1 MALRILV
8 TNDDGI
14 ESEGLL
20 WLTESLKRFGD
31 VIVCAPKNQQSGK
44 SQGIDLIYPF
54 EVKKYDLCEGVEAYA
69 VDSTPADCVRFA
81 ILGLKEKPDIVVS
94 GVNKGYNVG
103 RDIVYSGTV
112 GAVYEANGFGYRALA
127 LSTTHVEYS
136 EAFKYLDLVFEYI
149 KEKDL
154 YSMGSLYNINIPPVA
169 KGFKITR
176 QGGMFYSDE
185 FDKVGEDMYKQSGKF
200 VYECKND
207 LTLDTDAVMD
217 GYISVT
223 PLTLVRTDCR
233 LFEKLKMIEGLEKD
247 I

>member
-14 ESEGLL
+14 ESVGLL
-20 WLTESLKRFGD
+20 RLAKALKKYGD
-31 VIVCAPKNQQSGK
+31 VIVCAPKEQQSGK

-54 EVKKYDLCEGVEAYA
+54 EIKKYDFCEGIEAYA

-127 LSTTHVEYS
+127 LSTTHREYD
-136 EAFKYLDLVFEYI
+136 EAFKYLDTVFDYI
-149 KEKDL
+149 KENDL
-154 YSMGSLYNINIPPVA
+154 YSMGSLYNINIPPIA

-185 FDKVGEDMYKQSGKF
+185 FDKVGEDMYRQSGKF
-200 VYECKND
+200 VYEGRD
-207 LTLDTDAVMD
+207 DMTLDTDAVMS

-223 PLTLVRTDCR
+223 PLTLARTDFAIYESLR
-233 LFEKLKMIEGLEKD
+233 AKKELDKSL
-247 I
+247 